1 MTSIKNLLATGIAS
15 LALAG
20 CNWGPELGHEVDEGG
35 FGNPTMNNTLVHN
48 GERSASLA
56 LAQRFANEVPNTIN
70 FEFDKATI
78 TPEAQ
83 LALREQANF
92 IKQFPE
98 LKFSVFGHTDL
109 VGSAGYNQA
118 LGKRRAQATVNYLVS
133 QGVERRQ
140 LQALVSFG
148 ETKPLI
154 QSTARELRNRRTVTE
169 VAGFLQGNPFEI
181 DGKYARIIYR
191 EYVESATQQHSIGE
205 LTGTEGN

>member
-1 MTSIKNLLATGIAS
+1 MTSIKTLIAAGIAS
-15 LALAG
+15 LVLAG

-78 TPEAQ
+78 TPEAS
-83 LALREQANF
+83 LALQEQANF

-98 LKFSVFGHTDL
+98 LRFSVFGHTDL

-148 ETKPLI
+148 KTKPLI
-154 QSTARELRNRRTVTE
+154 QTTARELRNRRTVTE
-169 VAGFLQGNPFEI
+169 VAGFLPGNPFDL
-181 DGKYARIIYR
+181 DGKYAQVIYR
-191 EYVESATQQHSIGE
+191 EYIASATHKTTLGE
-205 LTGTEGN
+205 LTGTEE

>member
-1 MTSIKNLLATGIAS
+1 MTSIKTLLATGIAS

-20 CNWGPELGHEVDEGG
+20 CNWGTELGHEIDEGG

-70 FEFDKATI
+70 FAFDKATV
-78 TPEAQ
+78 TPEAK
-83 LALREQANF
+83 LALNEQANF

-109 VGSAGYNQA
+109 VGSSGYNQA
-118 LGKRRAQATVNYLVS
+118 LGRRRAQATVNYLVS
-133 QGVERRQ
+133 QGVERGQ

-148 ETKPLI
+148 KTKPLI
-154 QSTARELRNRRTVTE
+154 QTTQRELRNRRTVTE
-169 VAGFLQGNPFEI
+169 VAGFLAGNPFEI
-181 DGKYARIIYR
+181 DGKYAQIIYR
-191 EYVESATQQHSIGE
+191 EYVESATQKHSLGA
-205 LTGTEGN
+205 LTGTEGE

>member
-1 MTSIKNLLATGIAS
+1 MTSIKTLLAAGIAS
-15 LALAG
+15 LSLAG
-20 CNWGPELGHEVDEGG
+20 CNWGQELGHEVDEGG

-70 FEFDKATI
+70 FEFDKYNI
-78 TPEAQ
+78 TPEAS
-83 LALREQANF
+83 LALNEQANF

-118 LGKRRAQATVNYLVS
+118 LGKRRAQATVNYLVR
-133 QGVERRQ
+133 QGVERGQ

-148 ETKPLI
+148 KTKPLI
-154 QSTARELRNRRTVTE
+154 QSTSRELRNRRTVTE
-169 VAGFLQGNPFEI
+169 VAGFLAGNPFEL
-181 DGKYARIIYR
+181 DGKYARVIYR
-191 EYVESATQQHSIGE
+191 EYVASATQKHSLGE
-205 LTGTEGN
+205 LTGTEGE